1 MSRKKEIEHIENY
14 RITMNFWSFQN
25 NWGQILEYIYITT
38 DFFLISL
45 LKDKWYLYAIVRQR

>member
-1 MSRKKEIEHIENY
+1 MSKRKEIEHIENY
-14 RITMNFWSFQN
+14 S
-25 NWGQILEYIYITT
+25 ILCIFSLSKIIEGKLGYITT